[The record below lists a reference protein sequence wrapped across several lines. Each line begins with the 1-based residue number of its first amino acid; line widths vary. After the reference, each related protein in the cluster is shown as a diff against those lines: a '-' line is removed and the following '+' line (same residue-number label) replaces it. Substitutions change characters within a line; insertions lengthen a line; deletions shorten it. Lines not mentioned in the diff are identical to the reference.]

1 VANLACDLGYRRVRP
16 QSRACRSKSEKSD
29 FWIFPFS
36 EIGSGA
42 YPTAPAGGR
51 GRLARTVMQHSV
63 IDVRWDGSRN
73 RRDWVCHRVRHWI
86 WRSRIYFL
94 SAPQGS
100 AVTPQLFLMSPRT
113 HHVHATRKWHSD
125 DALPRPGFES
135 TAVYFEWLPQKESA
149 TTTNDNDYRR
159 WRAFTVPSKGVFLRM
174 DRLLRRAAGSGGSP
188 PPVLFLFA
196 LHCGRCWVLRLDPV
210 PRSAR
215 AVGRA
220 KALRHD
226 AFEPDL
232 LPQSTFWMPDGGHA
246 AKVRGRVCV
255 CS

>member
-1 VANLACDLGYRRVRP
+1 MERLSQSPPSGSSLDMAFAHLFPIGAARQRGYAAAFFDVASHAPRAPHVSGVRTTRCHVP
-16 QSRACRSKSEKSD
+16 ALKAPPSIS
-29 FWIFPFS
+29 
-36 EIGSGA
+36 SG
-42 YPTAPAGGR
+42 
-51 GRLARTVMQHSV
+51 
-63 IDVRWDGSRN
+63 
-73 RRDWVCHRVRHWI
+73 
-86 WRSRIYFL
+86 WR
-94 SAPQGS
+94 
-100 AVTPQLFLMSPRT
+100 
-113 HHVHATRKWHSD
+113 K
-125 DALPRPGFES
+125 
-135 TAVYFEWLPQKESA
+135 KKCA